1 MEQVPLAM
9 EEKDLETLAS
19 ATQHLEHPS
28 LAVRLSSVLGTPI
41 EIGLKLLPR
50 IVYKKAYAAA
60 HVAISKALRT
70 AVSSLQYDRKSPSQ
84 DSFYQALAGGS
95 GAVGGL
101 FGIYSLPFELGIST
115 TIMLRSIA
123 EIARSQGENIH
134 APETQLACLEV
145 FALGGTAES
154 DDAADTGYYGI
165 RLALAWPVTH
175 AAHHIARHGLGAK
188 GAPVLA
194 TLIQTISSRF
204 NIAVSQKLAAQ
215 AVPLIGAAGAATVNV
230 LFMQHFQEMAHGHFT
245 VRRLER
251 KYGKELVRANYE
263 TIRRSSQ

>member
-1 MEQVPLAM
+1 M
-9 EEKDLETLAS
+9 T
-19 ATQHLEHPS
+19 
-28 LAVRLSSVLGTPI
+28 G
-41 EIGLKLLPR
+41 
-50 IVYKKAYAAA
+50 KA
-60 HVAISKALRT
+60 R
-70 AVSSLQYDRKSPSQ
+70 PQ
-84 DSFYQALAGGS
+84 DSFYRRWPAAQAPSA
-95 GAVGGL
+95 GL
-101 FGIYSLPFELGIST
+101 FGIYSLPFELGNFA
-115 TIMLRSIA
+115 TIMLRSIN

-175 AAHHIARHGLGAK
+175 AAHHIARHGLGAE

-194 TLIQTISSRF
+194 TLIQSISTRF

-230 LFMQHFQEMAHGHFT
+230 LFMQHFQEMAHGHFA

-263 TIRRSSQ
+263 TIRRTSP